1 MSLGYGNYL
10 SSRTGLGLN
19 SSSTRG
25 GEVASQF
32 KPASDI
38 FASKY
43 NTATNYGLDLQ
54 ADGYRRTQLLG

>member
-25 GEVASQF
+25 GEVAS
-32 KPASDI
+32 
-38 FASKY
+38 
-43 NTATNYGLDLQ
+43 
-54 ADGYRRTQLLG
+54 